1 MFARS
6 LLGEG
11 AGDESLVPRTS
22 SPELTLPS
30 ALAPSSIVYVPAKRK
45 LVSLTTLIVRGVGTE
60 FKF

>member
-30 ALAPSSIVYVPAKRK
+30 ALATSSIVYVPAKRK
-45 LVSLTTLIVRGVGTE
+45 LVSLIKLTVKGMGTE
-60 FKF
+60 LKF